1 MSTPLGY
8 FLRNSSWVVS
18 GQIINMVA
26 GMLLSVVFARRVDPD
41 VYGKYQ
47 YILAVIAFFSVFS
60 LNGLNLSIMKSV
72 IAGSEGSLKR
82 ATRTSFFAGLLAIPF
97 LLVFAWY
104 TSTYRDSSVGNLLF
118 FAALFFP
125 FVYACNGWS
134 SFYEAKKK
142 YQSVVQRMI
151 PLQLTITGAIGV
163 AAWFR
168 MPLPVLVG
176 VFLGLTAIGHFI
188 YYREAASRAA
198 PGGSELDVRYG
209 ILITIQKFSQT
220 LTGTLPPILIAIFFQ
235 YEQVAIFAIAFSL
248 VALVS
253 SIATTMLSIYQPYFF
268 DVGRINISFSKVLGG
283 TIGLGLVLTL
293 AFATGLSL
301 FFFPLYGAAYEESY
315 NIAWFVLPCIIFFP
329 LRAFLGY
336 YLTAKG
342 NNVSLTLLN
351 VLSHVLGALLLV
363 IGHRSIAFVPLI
375 GWYYITITLAS
386 LPFNIFQFL
395 RVQRRL

>member
-1 MSTPLGY
+1 
-8 FLRNSSWVVS
+8 
-18 GQIINMVA
+18 
-26 GMLLSVVFARRVDPD
+26 
-41 VYGKYQ
+41 
-47 YILAVIAFFSVFS
+47 
-60 LNGLNLSIMKSV
+60 
-72 IAGSEGSLKR
+72 
-82 ATRTSFFAGLLAIPF
+82 
-97 LLVFAWY
+97 
-104 TSTYRDSSVGNLLF
+104 
-118 FAALFFP
+118 
-125 FVYACNGWS
+125 
-134 SFYEAKKK
+134 
-142 YQSVVQRMI
+142 
-151 PLQLTITGAIGV
+151 
-163 AAWFR
+163 
-168 MPLPVLVG
+168 
-176 VFLGLTAIGHFI
+176 FI